1 MALFKKKEDEFN
13 ENEAKKL
20 ELEACYERLGELMP
34 ETDEYKEIVRR
45 ITDLHETDKKRVD
58 PNTVVSGLFSTIPVI
73 GIIVYEGFGNVIK
86 TKAISFISK
95 IRL

>member
-1 MALFKKKEDEFN
+1 MVFLKKKEEFQ
-13 ENEAKKL
+13 ENEAKKI
-20 ELEACYERLGELMP
+20 ELEACYERLGELKP

-45 ITDLHETDKKRVD
+45 IADLHATDKERVS
-58 PNTVVSGLFSTIPVI
+58 PNTVVSGLFSTIPII

-86 TKAISFISK
+86 TKAISFVSK

>member
-1 MALFKKKEDEFN
+1 MALFKKKEDKFREKD
-13 ENEAKKL
+13 AKAI
-20 ELEACYERLGELMP
+20 ELEACYDRLGELSP
-34 ETDEYKEIVRR
+34 DTKEYYEVTQR
-45 ITDLHETDKKRVD
+45 IIDLHKTDKERVN

-73 GIIVYEGFGNVIK
+73 GIIVYEGLGNVIK

>member
-1 MALFKKKEDEFN
+1 MALFKKKEDVFN
-13 ENEAKKL
+13 EDEAKRF
-20 ELEACYERLGELMP
+20 ELEACYERLGELKP
-34 ETDEYKEIVRR
+34 ETEEYKEIVRR
-45 ITDLHETDKKRVD
+45 INDLHETDKERVN

-95 IRL
+95 IKL

>member
-1 MALFKKKEDEFN
+1 MAPFKKKEDEFR
-13 ENEAKKL
+13 EKDAKAI
-20 ELEACYERLGELMP
+20 ELEACYKRLGQLKP

-45 ITDLHETDKKRVD
+45 INDLHETDKERVN

-73 GIIVYEGFGNVIK
+73 GIIVYEGFGNIIK
-86 TKAISFISK
+86 TKAISFVSK